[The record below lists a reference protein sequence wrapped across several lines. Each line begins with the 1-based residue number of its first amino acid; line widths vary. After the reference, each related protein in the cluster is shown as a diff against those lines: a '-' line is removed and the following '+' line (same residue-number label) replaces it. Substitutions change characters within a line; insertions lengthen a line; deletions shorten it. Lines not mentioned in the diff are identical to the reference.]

1 MAWADV
7 AVAGAGT
14 TFWEMSFLGLPGI
27 LLVLAEN
34 QAGVAAAAER
44 LGIACSLGEA
54 ADVSAAAIAGKL
66 AALLDSIDKR
76 RSQSEKGRNLVD
88 GRGAERVAA
97 FFSGL
102 ELRRT
107 LEADFAGFLEWGNE

>member
-1 MAWADV
+1 MRLIADATNVAEWMAWADV

-27 LLVLAEN
+27 LLVLAAN

-54 ADVSAAAIAGKL
+54 ADVSAIAGKL
-66 AALLDSIDKR
+66 AELLDSIDKR
-76 RSQSEKGRNLVD
+76 EIQCDQGRHLV
-88 GRGAERVAA
+88 GSRGA
-97 FFSGL
+97 
-102 ELRRT
+102 
-107 LEADFAGFLEWGNE
+107 